1 MLKGVGVEDIIFNDD
16 SSFTIILTDGT
27 EYTTEP
33 LKGDIGI
40 TPNLSIGT
48 IQTIA
53 PGMDASVIISGTPEE
68 PILNFRI
75 PRGAVGEKGETGTVP
90 NISIGTVQ
98 NLSPESNAYV
108 TRTGPDQAPI
118 FHFGIVKGQTG
129 EQGPQGIQ
137 GPKGDKGD
145 TGEQGPQG
153 VQGIQGIKGDTG
165 QTGPQGP
172 KGDTGETGPQG
183 PKGDPGDSYFEAGSG
198 TNAIK
203 AKSAAEASGTTSFA
217 EGNATIASGN
227 NSHAEGNQTVAVG
240 LNSHAEGVDTIA
252 SSANSHA
259 EGNGTIA
266 SQPQAHAEGLNTT
279 ASGYNSHAEGN
290 NTTASGEGAHT
301 EGSNTTASSD
311 GAHAEGYNVKASS
324 TYQHVQGKYNIED
337 KNNVY
342 AHIVGNGS
350 ANNARSNAHT
360 LDWSGNAWFAGKVT
374 VSTAPTSNLDVA
386 TKKYVDDNIPTVPTN
401 VSTFVND
408 IGYQTANDVAA
419 AIAQALTG
427 ISGVEYYVCTNGQY
441 DSETYEPT
449 LQGATGIIYLIPKPL
464 ALIGESAIEYS
475 QVSGNNIYYEY
486 IYTGTQFEKIGD
498 TAINL
503 SGYLK
508 EDDISSNNDINSMLT
523 EVFGGE

>member
-1 MLKGVGVEDIIFNDD
+1 MTFED
-16 SSFTIILTDGT
+16 L
-27 EYTTEP
+27 
-33 LKGDIGI
+33 
-40 TPNLSIGT
+40 
-48 IQTIA
+48 
-53 PGMDASVIISGTPEE
+53 TPEQKAS
-68 PILNFRI
+68 L
-75 PRGAVGEKGETGTVP
+75 
-90 NISIGTVQ
+90 
-98 NLSPESNAYV
+98 
-108 TRTGPDQAPI
+108 
-118 FHFGIVKGQTG
+118 
-129 EQGPQGIQ
+129 
-137 GPKGDKGD
+137 KGD
-145 TGEQGPQG
+145 TGA
-153 VQGIQGIKGDTG
+153 
-165 QTGPQGP
+165 
-172 KGDTGETGPQG
+172 QG
-183 PKGDPGDSYFEAGSG
+183 PKGDPGDSYFQAGSG

-203 AKSAAEASGTTSFA
+203 AKSAAEASGTVSFA

-408 IGYQTANDVAA
+408 TGYQTANDVDESIQAA
-419 AIAQALTG
+419 LANIVS
-427 ISGVEYYVCTNGQY
+427 IRYHVCTNQEF
-441 DSETYEPT
+441 DSTTFIPT
-449 LQGATGIIYLIPKPL
+449 LQGEIGVIYLVPKP
-464 ALIGESAIEYS
+464 ADLINSAVVGTS
-475 QVSGNNIYYEY
+475 TVSGNNIYYEF
-486 IYTGTQFEKIGD
+486 IYSNRSFEKIGD
-498 TAINL
+498 TQISL
-503 SGYLK
+503 DGYL
-508 EDDISSNNDINSMLT
+508 EESDIATNNDIQTILT